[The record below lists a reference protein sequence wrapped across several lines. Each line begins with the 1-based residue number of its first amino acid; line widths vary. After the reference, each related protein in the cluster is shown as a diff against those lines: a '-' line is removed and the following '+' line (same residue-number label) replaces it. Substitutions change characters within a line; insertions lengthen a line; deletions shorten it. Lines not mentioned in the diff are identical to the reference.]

1 MKKRP
6 KFIIAIYLFVQS
18 LAFFIAFLCTAK
30 KQQKLST
37 VFAVIAGAGTIGG
50 AAMLYL
56 DQKECQKTFEEPDF
70 DEIDEDFCDLDADE
84 DDIVCS
90 FDEETPEENA

>member
-18 LAFFIAFLCTAK
+18 LAFFIAFLFTAK
-30 KQQKLST
+30 KQNKLST
-37 VFAVIAGAGTIGG
+37 VFAIIAGTGAIGG
-50 AAMLYL
+50 AALMYL
-56 DQKECQKTFEEPDF
+56 DQKECQKSFADPDF
-70 DEIDEDFCDLDADE
+70 DEIDEDFCDLDTDE

-90 FDEETPEENA
+90 FDDEQEDA